1 MYILIRVFCLNIEI
15 STSTQDRIHNNVG
28 GVSIEFNVKDLN
40 KILGIKDKGLEIYSC
55 RKELMLNHFL
65 HVNEIWNT
73 THNVYGDLSDD
84 ICHMPFPSQLLPL

>member
-15 STSTQDRIHNNVG
+15 STSRQDRIHNNVG
-28 GVSIEFNVKDLN
+28 GVSIKFNVKDLN
-40 KILGIKDKGLEIYSC
+40 RILGIKDEGLKICSC

-65 HVNEIWNT
+65 YVNEIWNT
-73 THNVYGDLSDD
+73 TPNVYGDLSDD

>member
-1 MYILIRVFCLNIEI
+1 M
-15 STSTQDRIHNNVG
+15 G

-40 KILGIKDKGLEIYSC
+40 KILGIKDEELEIYSC

-73 THNVYGDLSDD
+73 TPNVYGDLSDD
-84 ICHMPFPSQLLPL
+84 ICHMSFPSQLLPL